1 MLIVPSPKFKKT
13 YKKLAPA
20 AQKIVE
26 QAIDTV
32 LGQPRVGALKKG
44 DLAGLYVYKFRM
56 NNQLTLLGYRL
67 KENDTI
73 PELIDVG
80 PHENFY
86 RDLK

>member
-1 MLIVPSPKFKKT
+1 MLIVPSPRFKKT
-13 YKKLAPA
+13 YKKLPA
-20 AQKIVE
+20 NLQKAVE

-32 LGQPRVGALKKG
+32 LGEPHIGELKKG

-67 KENDTI
+67 KENETI
-73 PELIDVG
+73 LELIDIG
-80 PHENFY
+80 PPENFY